1 MLWRF
6 LLWLNRKEVDELK
19 ASAAKECGYT
29 PADVESAADADAAQ
43 S

>member
-6 LLWLNRKEVDELK
+6 LLWLNRKEVEKLK
-19 ASAAKECGYT
+19 AAAAKECGYV
-29 PADVESAADADAAQ
+29 PADVESTAHDDAAQ